1 MAERKKTNESSNK
14 IDLLYKWIS
23 YDLQRMRNE
32 LMNEMKYSSLQVG
45 SLYGQLKG
53 DRENEV
59 NEITQELRY
68 TYKQNQSI
76 YDGLSS
82 LITDDVGTKVTA
94 LDEKFAS
101 LDEKFAALDKLQEL
115 LGDIEELKYNY
126 QQLQA
131 SYESV
136 AGVLNGEVA
145 PKVDEIAEK
154 LETLDQLEN
163 AINENNRQVLDAFA
177 AIPVAE
183 PVDYERIVD
192 EVGDR
197 MLELLNQIK
206 GEEKPVA
213 VAAAVPAPAVEIDY
227 DRIIDGTVEKVVES
241 MPYIPQIDMDALAVA
256 VAAKIAAPVIDYDHL
271 ADLVVAK
278 LAANSQQSYD
288 VVLDETGIDAIA
300 EKVAEKLGNNA
311 IDYDKVCLAA
321 QAAQILPDP
330 VDYDRIGEILEDK
343 LANSPM
349 DLVLDE
355 EGINAIARGVAD
367 QLTIEEITVEETV
380 EEVAEAPV
388 AEEIVEEVIEE
399 VIEEVVEEA
408 AEEIV
413 EEPVYEVATA
423 QEVELPIEETPAN
436 EELAVAVDYQE
447 DEIGQLVDAETGL
460 VIRLKKSFTAKMKQS
475 EEKIKGYYSDLK
487 NELTAYKRINSN
499 VSWHGDRFNFGR
511 DTVAKMTIVGK
522 TLNLYLALDP
532 NDPEFK
538 STVYHQKDVGN
549 QKAYESTPFMVK
561 IKSDAALKK
570 ALRLVGALAE
580 KLATEKDAAYEAV
593 DYVAEFAYQTTKQL
607 FEEGFIKATK
617 EKKVDLNF

>member
-1 MAERKKTNESSNK
+1 MADRKKTNESSNK

-32 LMNEMKYSSLQVG
+32 LLNEMKYSSLQVG

-59 NEITQELRY
+59 SEITQELRY

-76 YDGLSS
+76 YDGLSTM
-82 LITDDVGTKVTA
+82 ITDEVSSK
-94 LDEKFAS
+94 LAS
-101 LDEKFAALDKLQEL
+101 FDEKFAALDKLQEL
-115 LGDIEELKYNY
+115 LSDIGELKYSY

-136 AGVLNGEVA
+136 AGVVNDEVA
-145 PKVDEIAEK
+145 PKVDAIASKIES
-154 LETLDQLEN
+154 LDQLEN
-163 AINENNRQVLDAFA
+163 AINENNRQVLDAVS
-177 AIPVAE
+177 AISVAD

-197 MLELLNQIK
+197 MLELLNQMK
-206 GEEKPVA
+206 GEEQPVA
-213 VAAAVPAPAVEIDY
+213 TAMSTVAPVAAEIDY

-241 MPYIPQIDMDALAVA
+241 MPYVPQIDMDALAVA
-256 VAAKIAAPVIDYDHL
+256 VASKIAAPVIDYDRL

-278 LAANSQQSYD
+278 LAANSQQTYD
-288 VVLDETGIDAIA
+288 VTLDEDGIDAIA
-300 EKVAEKLGNNA
+300 EKVAQKLGNNA

-321 QAAQILPDP
+321 QAAQIVPDP
-330 VDYDRIGEILEDK
+330 VDYDRIGEIVEDK

-367 QLTIEEITVEETV
+367 QLTVEEITVEETV
-380 EEVAEAPV
+380 EEPVEVIAASVAEEEAVEEPV
-388 AEEIVEEVIEE
+388 QEEIVEEVVEE
-399 VIEEVVEEA
+399 PVVEEA
-408 AEEIV
+408 VAEEV
-413 EEPVYEVATA
+413 ALPVVDEMPA
-423 QEVELPIEETPAN
+423 Q
-436 EELAVAVDYQE
+436 EELAVAAGLGYQE

-487 NELTAYKRINSN
+487 NELVAYKRINSN

-522 TLNLYLALDP
+522 TLNLYLDLDP

-538 STVYHQKDVGN
+538 TTVYHQKDVGN

-570 ALRLVGALAE
+570 ALRLVAALAE
-580 KLATEKDAAYEAV
+580 KLGTEKATDFEAV